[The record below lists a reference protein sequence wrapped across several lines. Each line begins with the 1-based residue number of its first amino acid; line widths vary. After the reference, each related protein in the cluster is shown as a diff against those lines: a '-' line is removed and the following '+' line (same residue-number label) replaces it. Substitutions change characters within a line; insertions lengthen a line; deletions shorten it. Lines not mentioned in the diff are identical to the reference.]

1 MFLPATAMFIMYLV
15 LTCWCRVTF
24 QPAINRRKVERL
36 DMDGDNTQEETVFDR
51 LLQYASKLTEKKKLQ
66 EQLARRPID
75 PNTGRMFFRPH
86 TGRKPQSDVS
96 SSSHP
101 SGKAAY
107 VLSSRSGDYF
117 VVQSSGTS
125 NRVT

>member
-1 MFLPATAMFIMYLV
+1 
-15 LTCWCRVTF
+15 
-24 QPAINRRKVERL
+24 
-36 DMDGDNTQEETVFDR
+36 MDGDNTQEETVFDR

-86 TGRKPQSDVS
+86 TGRKPQSDVR

-107 VLSSRSGDYF
+107 VLSSRSGGYQIIR
-117 VVQSSGTS
+117 VS
-125 NRVT
+125 NSNTNNCM